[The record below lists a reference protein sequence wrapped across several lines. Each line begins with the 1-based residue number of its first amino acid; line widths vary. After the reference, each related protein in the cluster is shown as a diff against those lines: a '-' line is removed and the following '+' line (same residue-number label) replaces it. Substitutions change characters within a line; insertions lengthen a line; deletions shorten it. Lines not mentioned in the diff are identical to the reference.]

1 MVLFGT
7 AVAMVAGGGVLAFA
21 GWITRSDSATF
32 TVQASEVAQVPR
44 PTVTMTLVPIVT
56 WKRVRLT
63 SNIPVH
69 RYVVTRHLGRS
80 TRIVCTLAAALPP
93 VCIDPTAPP
102 GSPLTYTVYATHGEH
117 WVGVDSEP
125 SLPVGT
131 PAKPLAVD
139 PSESVPPVPGG
150 TAAPISSDPPAGLG
164 TPMMA
169 SSATGSPTTP
179 SGFMPPV
186 TDPPATD
193 APATDAPTT
202 GAPPTGPNLTENATA
217 GTPLVNPTL

>member
-1 MVLFGT
+1 MKRLLRPSLVLFGT

-21 GWITRSDSATF
+21 GWISRSDSATF

-44 PTVTMTLVPIVT
+44 PTVTMTLVPVVR

-63 SNIPVH
+63 SNTPVH
-69 RYVVTRHLGRS
+69 RYVVTRHVGRS
-80 TRIVCTLAAALPP
+80 TRIVCTLSAALPP

-131 PAKPLAVD
+131 PARPLTVG
-139 PSESVPPVPGG
+139 PSDEPVPPVAGPVN
-150 TAAPISSDPPAGLG
+150 SDPPADLG
-164 TPMMA
+164 NPMMA
-169 SSATGSPTTP
+169 TSATVSPTTP
-179 SGFMPPV
+179 SGFMPPTSV
-186 TDPPATD
+186 
-193 APATDAPTT
+193 APTSDAPTSD
-202 GAPPTGPNLTENATA
+202 APPTGPSFTENST
-217 GTPLVNPTL
+217 TDLPLVVPTL